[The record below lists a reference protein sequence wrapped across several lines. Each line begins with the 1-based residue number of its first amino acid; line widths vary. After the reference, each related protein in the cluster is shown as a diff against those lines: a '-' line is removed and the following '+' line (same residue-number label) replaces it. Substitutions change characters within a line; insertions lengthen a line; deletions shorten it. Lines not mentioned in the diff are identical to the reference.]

1 MHGWVN
7 MGLEAGLDVKLQA
20 FKTYGIPS
28 FYGDLPTGEHC
39 KERASSGY
47 DCQADSSCCAV

>member
-39 KERASSGY
+39 KEWASSGY
-47 DCQADSSCCAV
+47 GCQADS